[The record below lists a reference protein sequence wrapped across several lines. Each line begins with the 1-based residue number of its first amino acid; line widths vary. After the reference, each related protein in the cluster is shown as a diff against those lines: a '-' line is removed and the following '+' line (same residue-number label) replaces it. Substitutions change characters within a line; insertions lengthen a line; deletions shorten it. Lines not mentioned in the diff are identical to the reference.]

1 MVAIVSSNH
10 GKNKDPFPWIFL
22 LAGVITR
29 IPFSSRFLLHMDSGQ
44 FVLALENFDVTVHQP
59 HPPGYFLYVMLGRL
73 IHFFVDDGNAVFVAI
88 SVFFSGLT
96 MVAVYRLGKEMFDTK
111 TGAIAALLALT
122 SPNVWFHGEVALTYI
137 GEAFFSTA
145 IAFFCWKIINGEEKY
160 VWISAIALG
169 IAGGIRQ
176 NTAVF
181 LLPLWIYSIRN
192 LTKGKILASLTLLGG
207 TILSWFIPMIRM
219 SGGWNS
225 YRSALHELWV
235 FHTGGHSI
243 YDSGW
248 ASFKVFSFAL
258 LSHLV
263 HGLGAG
269 FFPLVLSFYSLIR
282 RGKSRLLDR
291 KKVMFFSLW
300 VFPTMFF
307 YLFVFISVQN
317 PGYVLMLLP
326 PLFLMTSISILY
338 LGKELTERYGKH
350 ASPWIVF
357 VLVVLN
363 TAMFFSLKTPVS
375 YPWIRHHDR
384 ELSLLLKDIRTF
396 DPGETA
402 VFVNNYIYYSYRH
415 VMVYL
420 PQYRVYNVD
429 VRESS
434 SGERRK
440 TFWGIHGKTYLAE
453 EITLPAKVRRFVSP
467 LDIGDGKYW
476 EKKAFEDAGICI
488 KEISPNLRLASGG
501 VDLLRYLYPNL
512 GATSANRH
520 DLRGA
525 SGLERSR
532 GSRKRQT

>member
-1 MVAIVSSNH
+1 MEGNREMAAIVFPIRGN
-10 GKNKDPFPWIFL
+10 DRDLFPWIFL
-22 LAGVITR
+22 LAGLITR
-29 IPFSSRFLLHMDSGQ
+29 IPLVSRFLLHMDSGQ
-44 FVLALENFDVTVHQP
+44 FVLALENFNVTVHQP

-73 IHFFVDDGNAVFVAI
+73 IHFLVDDGNAVFVSI

-137 GEAFFSTA
+137 VEAFFSTT
-145 IAFFCWKIINGEEKY
+145 IAFCCWKIINGEEKY
-160 VWISAIALG
+160 VWISAIVLG

-176 NTAVF
+176 NTTVF
-181 LLPLWIYSIRN
+181 LLPLWIYSVRN
-192 LTKGKILASLTLLGG
+192 LTKEKMLASFALLGG
-207 TILSWFIPMIRM
+207 TILLWFIPMIRM
-219 SGGWNS
+219 SGGWSS
-225 YRSALHELWV
+225 YRSALRELWV

-263 HGLGAG
+263 HGLGAAV
-269 FFPLVLSFYSLIR
+269 FPLVLSFYSLIR
-282 RGKSRLLDR
+282 RGKSRMLDR

-300 VFPTMFF
+300 ILPTVFF

-317 PGYVLMLLP
+317 PGYVLILLP
-326 PLFLMTSISILY
+326 AIFLMTSFSILY
-338 LGKELTERYGKH
+338 LGKEITERHGKN
-350 ASPWIVF
+350 ASPWIVL

-375 YPWIRHHDR
+375 YPWIKHHDR

-402 VFVNNYIYYSYRH
+402 IFVNNYIYYSYRH

-420 PQYRVYNVD
+420 PQYMVYNVD

-453 EITLPAKVRRFVSP
+453 KITLPTNVRRFVSP
-467 LDIGDGKYW
+467 LDIGDEKYW
-476 EKKAFEDAGICI
+476 ENKAYENAGINV
-488 KEISPNLRLASGG
+488 KDISPNLRVASGPVG
-501 VDLLRYLYPNL
+501 LLEYLYPNL
-512 GATSANRH
+512 RATSTTRKN
-520 DLRGA
+520 LGGL
-525 SGLERSR
+525 SGDFFP
-532 GSRKRQT
+532 